1 MYTEHLRIPV
11 GAGSLHAERVGRGG
25 HPVVLLHG
33 FGTCSF
39 LWRGIGPRL
48 ADAGYTVIAID
59 LLGHGESD
67 RPLDMSFGPAAQAEY
82 VERALTALRLPAV
95 SLVGQD
101 FGGLVGLMLAATRVR
116 RVHRLAVLGPPDLDD
131 LPGPEIRTLQ
141 RTSARA
147 ALSAN
152 SLFGALTLLDPL
164 LKASVAE
171 PEHMSDR
178 LVSRYLAPWV
188 GSEGVGLLLQ
198 MAGAVELPEDD
209 TGWLSD
215 VRAPVTLVHGA
226 RDPWTTGE
234 SVTRLAAGLSGTSV
248 RVEEMTGAGRLLAED
263 TPDALL
269 ALLGSWL
276 AAELPAAESV
286 SGVAQP
292 AERSRIA
299 DDSARQRMV

>member
-48 ADAGYTVIAID
+48 ADAGHTVIAID

-101 FGGLVGLMLAATRVR
+101 FGGLVGLMLAASRVR

-164 LKASVAE
+164 LKASVAD
-171 PEHMSDR
+171 PAHMSDR

-198 MAGAVELPEDD
+198 MAAAVELPDVE
-209 TGWLSD
+209 TSWLSD

-226 RDPWTTGE
+226 RDPWTTAD
-234 SVTRLAAGLSGTSV
+234 SVTRLAAGLAGTTV
-248 RVEEMTGAGRLLAED
+248 RTEELAGAGRLIAED
-263 TPDALL
+263 APDTLL
-269 ALLGSWL
+269 ALLGDWL
-276 AAELPAAESV
+276 AADVPAGSAASAV
-286 SGVAQP
+286 SGQVERARS
-292 AERSRIA
+292 AE
-299 DDSARQRMV
+299 DSARQRMV